1 MVVRRG
7 PAPKAAKRTQAA
19 PKAPVKKAKATR
31 RSHASPSKVLSALP
45 RPSAKSASEH
55 SDHLL
60 FAGGLLLLVLA
71 VGEGLILTVSVRS
84 LRLSA

>member
-1 MVVRRG
+1 MVRRG

-19 PKAPVKKAKATR
+19 PKAPVKAKATR